1 MKNKKM
7 VPPYAA
13 PGKRSLNR
21 PAAKSGV
28 RNGEPVSL
36 RATSR
41 GEFNPKGILK
51 SLALVF
57 GAVLLWGCS
66 GGEKQASNSAAVTLK
81 PAAAA
86 NRTGNVENG
95 RVIYERYCHF
105 CHGKKGYGDGPV
117 GIAITPH
124 PADFVNDAKRMSKT
138 DEELFKS
145 VTEGVHRTIG
155 GEEMAMPRWQDIL
168 SPQERWDVLAYIR
181 HLNGE
186 GLKEQRAGKK

>member
-1 MKNKKM
+1 MC
-7 VPPYAA
+7 AA
-13 PGKRSLNR
+13 
-21 PAAKSGV
+21 
-28 RNGEPVSL
+28 
-36 RATSR
+36 SR
-41 GEFNPKGILK
+41 GEFNPKEILK

-57 GAVLLWGCS
+57 GAAFLLGCS
-66 GGEKQASNSAAVTLK
+66 GGEKQASNSAPGTLK
-81 PAAAA
+81 PAATVKM
-86 NRTGNVENG
+86 TGNIENG
-95 RVIYERYCHF
+95 KAIYERYCHF

-117 GIAITPH
+117 GVAITPH